1 MTNSRGELKRRVL
14 EAICG
19 IALLPLDLFITIA
32 TSDYGASRK
41 QLERRLS
48 EVQDKRSAMF
58 SGNLRVKKKHFDT
71 LIYKLKRDGLI
82 LQKGEKLMTTAS
94 GKANIKKLA
103 KKLPSPKVYEKS
115 AGEELL
121 IVMFD
126 IPEKQKNK
134 RQWIRSALKEMGFKM
149 IQKSV
154 WSGKVSLSRRFLED
168 LSKLNLV
175 DYVDIFTA
183 MKLGSLEDS

>member
-1 MTNSRGELKRRVL
+1 
-14 EAICG
+14 
-19 IALLPLDLFITIA
+19 
-32 TSDYGASRK
+32 
-41 QLERRLS
+41 
-48 EVQDKRSAMF
+48 
-58 SGNLRVKKKHFDT
+58 
-71 LIYKLKRDGLI
+71 
-82 LQKGEKLMTTAS
+82 MTTAS